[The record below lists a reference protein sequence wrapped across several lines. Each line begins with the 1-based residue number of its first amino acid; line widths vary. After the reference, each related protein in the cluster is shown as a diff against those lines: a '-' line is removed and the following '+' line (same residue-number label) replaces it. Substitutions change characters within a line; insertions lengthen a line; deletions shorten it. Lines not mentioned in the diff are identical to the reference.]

1 MSLVEGEKVP
11 TYIYK
16 ARDETGKKV
25 RGTMDAV
32 SKAELASKL
41 RKMGYMV
48 TRMSEV
54 RPGINLE
61 GLGNRFK
68 RIRVEDKIMFNIQLA
83 NMINSG
89 LGLLS
94 CLGTLRNQ
102 IENKKLKEVVGDVYR
117 NVEGGSSFSE
127 ALARHPRIFSK
138 LFVSMVR
145 AGEASGNL
153 DTVLNRL
160 AVFAERQADLR
171 QKIRGALFY
180 PIILVVAAT
189 AIVVFII
196 TFVMPN
202 FVSIFNEAGVA
213 LPAPTVMLYGLGL
226 AVKRYWWL
234 IILGVILVI
243 VGIRVYV
250 RTDRGRLG
258 FDRLKLKLPVIGPLT
273 RKLAISRFARTLAT
287 MVASGVPI
295 LQSLDIVREVIGNE
309 VIARV
314 VKTTRDGVAEGER
327 IAEPLKVSEEFP
339 PDTVQMIAVGEESG
353 NLDGMLNKISDFY
366 DMAVGYSIRKL
377 TALLEP
383 AFLVVIGGVV
393 AFIMASMLL
402 PMFDM
407 VKALRR

>member
-1 MSLVEGEKVP
+1 MP
-11 TYIYK
+11 TYVYK
-16 ARDETGKKV
+16 TRDGTGKKV
-25 RGTMDAV
+25 SGTMDAA
-32 SKAELASKL
+32 SKTELARKL
-41 RKMGYMV
+41 QKMGYMV

-54 RPGINLE
+54 RPGIKLE
-61 GLGNRFK
+61 GVGEKFK
-68 RIRVEDKIMFNIQLA
+68 RVSVEDKIMFNIQLA

-89 LGLLS
+89 LGLLN
-94 CLGTLRNQ
+94 CLNTLRNQ

-117 NVEGGSSFSE
+117 NVEGGSAFSE
-127 ALARHPRIFSK
+127 ALEKHPRIFSK
-138 LFVSMVR
+138 LFVSMVK

-160 AVFAERQADLR
+160 AVFTEHQADLR
-171 QKIRGALFY
+171 EKIRGALFY
-180 PIILVVAAT
+180 PIILLVAAT
-189 AIVVFII
+189 AIVAFII

-202 FVSIFNEAGVA
+202 FVRIFNEAGVT

-234 IILGVILVI
+234 IILGVILVSF
-243 VGIRVYV
+243 GIRTYMS
-250 RTDRGRLG
+250 TERGRLQ
-258 FDRLKLKLPVIGPLT
+258 FDQLKLKLPVIGPLA
-273 RKLAISRFARTLAT
+273 RKLYISRFARTLAT

-295 LQSLDIVREVIGNE
+295 LQSLDIVKEVIGNE

-314 VKTTRDGVAEGER
+314 VKSARDGVEEGEK
-327 IAEPLKVSEEFP
+327 IAGALKVSKEFP
-339 PDTVQMIAVGEESG
+339 PDTVQMIAVGEETG

-377 TALLEP
+377 TALIEP
-383 AFLVVIGGVV
+383 LFLVIIGGVV

-407 VKALRR
+407 VKTLRR